1 MQTTRSGVFGIAN
14 AIPVYIGD
22 MELKN
27 DWDLKK
33 LGDICLIKGRIGFR
47 GYTKSDLVK
56 KGEGAITLSPSNIIE
71 NKLNFSNCSYISWPK
86 YEESPEIQ
94 LAVGDIVFCK
104 TASIGKTALIN
115 ELPEKATLNPQFI
128 VLKNIKCETQFLYYY
143 LTCPSFKEKISQITT
158 GTAVPT
164 LSQSNFSNLPIALPP
179 LEEQKRIVKI
189 LDEKFAQLESLK
201 ANAQT
206 NLQNAKD
213 LFQSQLTKAF
223 SNTTWEKKRLGDCGT
238 FKNGMNFAATDS
250 GYTIRSLGVGD
261 FKDRYSIDD
270 TETLSEISLKAAPS
284 EDYLLHDGDIVFVRS
299 NGNKELVGRCLLV
312 YPKNVPTTYSG
323 FCIRF
328 RKDFDLLDA
337 DFLLHFM
344 KAESSRKI
352 LNGKEGANISNL
364 NQKILGDFEVPLP
377 LLPEQ
382 KLIVKELDALSEKVR
397 QLQEIYTKQIAN
409 CDELKQALL
418 QKAFEGEF

>member
-1 MQTTRSGVFGIAN
+1 M
-14 AIPVYIGD
+14 
-22 MELKN
+22 KK
-27 DWDLKK
+27 DWEIKK
-33 LGDICLIKGRIGFR
+33 LGDICDLLNGYAFKSSQYVEKGIRVIRITNVQNGYIVDDEPKFYPNDKENLLKDYMLSAGDLLISLTGNCGRVGILTEDFLPAALNQR
-47 GYTKSDLVK
+47 VSCLRIKDNSVLKSFLFHLLNNK
-56 KGEGAITLSPSNIIE
+56 AFE
-71 NKLNFSNCSYISWPK
+71 NKCMDEATGAAQKNMSTEWLKKQEFSI
-86 YEESPEIQ
+86 
-94 LAVGDIVFCK
+94 
-104 TASIGKTALIN
+104 
-115 ELPEKATLNPQFI
+115 
-128 VLKNIKCETQFLYYY
+128 
-143 LTCPSFKEKISQITT
+143 
-158 GTAVPT
+158 
-164 LSQSNFSNLPIALPP
+164 PP

-201 ANAQT
+201 AASQT
-206 NLQNAKD
+206 NLQNVKD

>member
-1 MQTTRSGVFGIAN
+1 MKKDWEIKKLKDICEKGSSNVNMKDLSNLGGNYPIYGASGFIQNVNFYHQEKEYIGIIKDGSGIGRTMLLPAKSSVIGTLQYILPKEGN
-14 AIPVYIGD
+14 SIHFINYALQSLDLSKYKQGAAIPHIYFRDYGET
-22 MELKN
+22 EL
-27 DWDLKK
+27 
-33 LGDICLIKGRIGFR
+33 
-47 GYTKSDLVK
+47 V
-56 KGEGAITLSPSNIIE
+56 
-71 NKLNFSNCSYISWPK
+71 
-86 YEESPEIQ
+86 
-94 LAVGDIVFCK
+94 V
-104 TASIGKTALIN
+104 
-115 ELPEKATLNPQFI
+115 
-128 VLKNIKCETQFLYYY
+128 
-143 LTCPSFKEKISQITT
+143 
-158 GTAVPT
+158 
-164 LSQSNFSNLPIALPP
+164 PP

-189 LDEKFAQLESLK
+189 LDEKFAQLETIK
-201 ANAQT
+201 TNAQT

-213 LFQSQLTKAF
+213 LFQSQLAKAF

-238 FKNGMNFAATDS
+238 LKNGMNFAATDS

-364 NQKILGDFEVPLP
+364 NQKILGDFELPLP
-377 LLPEQ
+377 SLPEQ
-382 KLIVKELDALSEKVR
+382 KRIVKELDTLSEKVR

-409 CDELKQALL
+409 CDELKQAYL
-418 QKAFEGEF
+418 QKAFEGEL

>member
-1 MQTTRSGVFGIAN
+1 MKKDWEIKSFEDCIENVKYTTK
-14 AIPVYIGD
+14 IPSKDY
-22 MELKN
+22 KQ
-27 DWDLKK
+27 
-33 LGDICLIKGRIGFR
+33 
-47 GYTKSDLVK
+47 
-56 KGEGAITLSPSNIIE
+56 EGAFPIVSQEEELISGYWDNE
-71 NKLNFSNCSYISWPK
+71 NDLFSLTKPVVIF
-86 YEESPEIQ
+86 
-94 LAVGDIVFCK
+94 GDH
-104 TASIGKTALIN
+104 TR
-115 ELPEKATLNPQFI
+115 
-128 VLKNIKCETQFLYYY
+128 VLKYVDFDFVLGADGVKILQPKDFLDTKFFMYFLSNANIKHLGYARHYR
-143 LTCPSFKEKISQITT
+143 LLKELN
-158 GTAVPT
+158 V
-164 LSQSNFSNLPIALPP
+164 FVPP

-189 LDEKFAQLESLK
+189 LDEKFAQLETIK
-201 ANAQT
+201 ANAQN

-261 FKDRYSIDD
+261 FKDHYSIDN
-270 TETLSEISLKAAPS
+270 TETLSEISLKAAPA

-312 YPKNVPTTYSG
+312 YPKDIPTTYSG

-377 LLPEQ
+377 PLPEQ
-382 KLIVKELDALSEKVR
+382 KRIVKELDTLSEKIKA
-397 QLQEIYTKQIAN
+397 LQNIYEQMLLDCN
-409 CDELKQALL
+409 ELKQSFLS
-418 QKAFEGEF
+418 KAFAGEL

>member
-1 MQTTRSGVFGIAN
+1 M
-14 AIPVYIGD
+14 
-22 MELKN
+22 KK
-27 DWDLKK
+27 DWEIKK
-33 LGDICLIKGRIGFR
+33 LGELGNIFSGNSINEKEKKSYMDLSKKGLFYVATKDISTDSEIEYENGILIPDECLSKFKIAHKDSVLICAEGGSAGKKLAYNSKYDICF
-47 GYTKSDLVK
+47 V
-56 KGEGAITLSPSNIIE
+56 
-71 NKLNFSNCSYISWPK
+71 NKLFAFESKNSIFPK
-86 YEESPEIQ
+86 F
-94 LAVGDIVFCK
+94 VF
-104 TASIGKTALIN
+104 
-115 ELPEKATLNPQFI
+115 
-128 VLKNIKCETQFLYYY
+128 YYY
-143 LTCPSFKEKISQITT
+143 QSSDFSKHFKNRLAGLIGGVSLQKFKEIPCP
-158 GTAVPT
+158 V
-164 LSQSNFSNLPIALPP
+164 PP

-189 LDEKFAQLESLK
+189 LDEKFAQLETIK

-299 NGNKELVGRCLLV
+299 NGNKELVGRCVLV
-312 YPKNVPTTYSG
+312 YPKDIPTTYSG

-344 KAESSRKI
+344 KSESSRKI

-377 LLPEQ
+377 PLPEQ
-382 KLIVKELDALSEKVR
+382 KRIVKELDTLSEKVR

-409 CDELKQALL
+409 CDELKQSLL
-418 QKAFEGEF
+418 QKAFDGEL

>member
-1 MQTTRSGVFGIAN
+1 MKKDWEIKKLNEVCEIECGTRVVRKVDGGTIF
-14 AIPVYIGD
+14 PVYGGGGATFKMDTYNRENCLIVSRFAMSEKCTRFVEGKFFLNDSGLSLRANENVIYQKYLETVILGKNDEIYSLGRGAAQKNLD
-22 MELKN
+22 MARFRELK
-27 DWDLKK
+27 
-33 LGDICLIKGRIGFR
+33 IS
-47 GYTKSDLVK
+47 YPKS
-56 KGEGAITLSPSNIIE
+56 
-71 NKLNFSNCSYISWPK
+71 
-86 YEESPEIQ
+86 
-94 LAVGDIVFCK
+94 
-104 TASIGKTALIN
+104 
-115 ELPEKATLNPQFI
+115 
-128 VLKNIKCETQFLYYY
+128 
-143 LTCPSFKEKISQITT
+143 
-158 GTAVPT
+158 
-164 LSQSNFSNLPIALPP
+164 

-201 ANAQT
+201 AASQT
-206 NLQNAKD
+206 NLQNVKD

>member
-1 MQTTRSGVFGIAN
+1 MKKDWEIKRLGDYCKIRTGKLDAN
-14 AIPVYIGD
+14 VACENGRYPFFTCSVTPLKINSYSFDCECVLVAGNGDLNVKYYEGKFDAYQRTYIIESVDKTILDVHYLYSFLSSYIDELRKQSIGAIIKYI
-22 MELKN
+22 
-27 DWDLKK
+27 K
-33 LGDICLIKGRIGFR
+33 LG
-47 GYTKSDLVK
+47 
-56 KGEGAITLSPSNIIE
+56 N
-71 NKLNFSNCSYISWPK
+71 
-86 YEESPEIQ
+86 
-94 LAVGDIVFCK
+94 
-104 TASIGKTALIN
+104 
-115 ELPEKATLNPQFI
+115 
-128 VLKNIKCETQFLYYY
+128 
-143 LTCPSFKEKISQITT
+143 LTE
-158 GTAVPT
+158 A
-164 LSQSNFSNLPIALPP
+164 PIPIPP

-189 LDEKFAQLESLK
+189 IDEKFAHLETIK

-261 FKDRYSIDD
+261 FKDRYSINNI
-270 TETLSEISLKAAPS
+270 ETLSEISLKAAPS

-312 YPKNVPTTYSG
+312 YPKDNPTTYSG

-377 LLPEQ
+377 PLPEQ
-382 KLIVKELDALSEKVR
+382 KRIVKELNTLSEKVR
-397 QLQEIYTKQIAN
+397 QLQKIYTKQIAN
-409 CDELKQALL
+409 CAELKQSFL
-418 QKAFEGEF
+418 QKAFEGEL